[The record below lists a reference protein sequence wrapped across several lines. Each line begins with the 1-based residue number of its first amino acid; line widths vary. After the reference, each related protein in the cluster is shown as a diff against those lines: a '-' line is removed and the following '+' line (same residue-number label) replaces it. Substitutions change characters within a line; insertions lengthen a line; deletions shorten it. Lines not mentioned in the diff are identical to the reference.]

1 MGRRSINSTKA
12 GKFMNPTD
20 QARKEARR
28 KELKKNKKQRQQ
40 VREAVIKQK
49 DPRTLIAEMEEL
61 DKLEFT
67 YDKQPKY
74 TAKVVQDKRKRLKE
88 AYNKIYKFYQKED
101 PKMAHEMKMMENDYD
116 RRYNEMAQLHE
127 QCMQAQKVKLEE
139 IPLPSMLPDMP
150 PPSMP
155 FITPLLSGFT
165 VAPPPPPPPLDDRA
179 SQSTKGILKKPSWS
193 KIHGKKPPG
202 PPSGSPPDLIE
213 FDKENDETEGRKV
226 KIDDSLGNQSAK
238 KLRFTDNVSISQIPA
253 QIPTGMPPT
262 LAASHTFN
270 AQSKPGL
277 MQKPMGYMP
286 PLLAPPHPPPPAPVQ
301 PAVPTS
307 VQQARNLSQM
317 SNRPAPYPQTAQQNY
332 SNLQSIQQKPQPPP
346 PQPPVIPQQAATSSS
361 STSSTIEAKP
371 VLRNKMAELT
381 RFVPTTVLVKRAEP
395 SSTAKRHEMD
405 HERALAHQQPYDYM
419 SQRQQHYSTYNP
431 VRYQHE
437 YPPTTTATV
446 SSSNNQTSKGSNN
459 KQTGSTDAAYESFMK
474 EIHDLL

>member
-1 MGRRSINSTKA
+1 
-12 GKFMNPTD
+12 MNPTD

-74 TAKVVQDKRKRLKE
+74 TAKVVQEKRKRLKE

-101 PKMAHEMKMMENDYD
+101 PKLAHEMKMMENDYD

-127 QCMQAQKVKLEE
+127 QCMQAQKVKLDE

-150 PPSMP
+150 PPMAYMP
-155 FITPLLSGFT
+155 PLLAGFPI
-165 VAPPPPPPPLDDRA
+165 APPPPPPSLDDNV
-179 SQSTKGILKKPSWS
+179 SQPTRGILKKPSLS
-193 KIHGKKPPG
+193 KIHGKPPG

-213 FDKENDETEGRKV
+213 FEKENDETEAKKV
-226 KIDDSLGNQSAK
+226 NFDDSSTNQSAK
-238 KLRFTDNVSISQIPA
+238 KLRFTDNVNISQIP
-253 QIPTGMPPT
+253 PGMPPT
-262 LAASHTFN
+262 LAASS
-270 AQSKPGL
+270 AYSKPGL

-286 PLLAPPHPPPPAPVQ
+286 PTPLLVPPPPPPPAPIQ

-317 SNRPAPYPQTAQQNY
+317 SNRNAPYSQTAQQNY
-332 SNLQSIQQKPQPPP
+332 SNVASQSVQQKPPPP
-346 PQPPVIPQQAATSSS
+346 PQPPVISQQAAS

-381 RFVPTTVLVKRAEP
+381 RFVPTNVLVKRSEP
-395 SSTAKRHEMD
+395 SSITKRNEID
-405 HERALAHQQPYDYM
+405 HERTLGHQQPYDYM
-419 SQRQQHYSTYNP
+419 SQRQQHYSAYNP
-431 VRYQHE
+431 VRNQHE
-437 YPPTTTATV
+437 YHSTTV
-446 SSSNNQTSKGSNN
+446 NMNNQTLKAQNN
-459 KQTGSTDAAYESFMK
+459 KQAGSTDAAYESFMK